1 MLVIIIAIL
10 ALKAFVNREKA
21 YVIWNYVILVY
32 VQWNLGNEDN
42 IIIKTGTIKLSK
54 LALGLALP

>member
-1 MLVIIIAIL
+1 MLVIIFAIL
-10 ALKAFVNREKA
+10 ALKAFVNEKA

-32 VQWNLGNEDN
+32 VQWDLGNEDN